1 MSSMSSADIGLEEV
15 EQYVLNKIYLYLND
29 YTYMSI
35 MY

>member
-1 MSSMSSADIGLEEV
+1 MSLAGIGLEEV